1 MSQLLNYLKPHFEK
15 HYYNPL
21 FKTFPGNNDVQK
33 ICYFTYGQI
42 WEFAEKRADF
52 WKKNHLPKNP
62 HPNAP
67 IVIIRPNEPQWI
79 VDVLAS
85 KMLSRN
91 LLILSDKLPPSII
104 QKKILSL
111 PYRPLVLSK
120 RDSLTIPSLNLDQD
134 PNQDLDLY
142 RDLHININTEPW
154 DRSSPKT
161 TTISL
166 ITSGSSSGTHRQEI
180 PLSSKNLVFNLQQ
193 ISRVTDSSM
202 VSSNDLS
209 FSILPWSHC
218 YGMTCELFFMITRG
232 ACLWLPQNTSSSN
245 AQSKTKMSLN
255 NPLLTEMQSAQP
267 SVLFTVPYMLD
278 RILQSIGPFHH
289 MFSSSR
295 TSTIGVWGSQFMRH
309 HVFGGNLQ
317 SISVGGA
324 ASDVSSL
331 VRFSKIFGVSIYE
344 GYGMTET
351 SPMISLNTS
360 QHYKLGS
367 VGKPLPGVRILIHPD
382 TQEILVRGPNV
393 VSTLEEHRY
402 LHTTDGKRYLR
413 TGDRGR
419 IDDDGFLFVEDRL
432 SDHFKLKNGL
442 YIYPQKIESLY
453 LEFRPKN
460 VSHFVVSEDPRK
472 PSNLVLLGFLT
483 YGHMPTHTISQDELV
498 RIGRHGELQ
507 GYEIPRS
514 VLYIVPEHAQ
524 TLLTEKKTP
533 RRKEIKKYILS
544 QIHHL
549 DPEEN

>member
-1 MSQLLNYLKPHFEK
+1 MPQLINYLKPHFEK
-15 HYYNPL
+15 HYFSPL
-21 FKTFPGNNDVQK
+21 FKMFPGNDGQK

-62 HPNAP
+62 HPNAS
-67 IVIIRPNEPQWI
+67 IVILRPNEPQWI
-79 VDVLAS
+79 IDVLAS

-91 LLILSDKLPPSII
+91 VLILSDKLPPSII

-111 PYRPLVLSK
+111 PYHPLVISK
-120 RDSLTIPSLNLDQD
+120 RDSLNIPILSMDM
-134 PNQDLDLY
+134 DLDLS
-142 RDLHININTEPW
+142 RDLHINIPSDNINSEPW
-154 DRSSPKT
+154 DQSSPKT

-180 PLSSKNLVFNLQQ
+180 PLSSKNLTFNLQQ
-193 ISRVTDSSM
+193 INRVTDSSM
-202 VSSNDLS
+202 VSSEDHS

-218 YGMTCELFFMITRG
+218 YGMTCELLFMITRG
-232 ACLWLPQNTSSSN
+232 ACLWLPYNTTTSTP
-245 AQSKTKMSLN
+245 QSKTKTTLS
-255 NPLLTEMQSAQP
+255 NPLLSEMQAAKP
-267 SVLFTVPYMLD
+267 TVLFTVPYMLD
-278 RILQSIGPFHH
+278 RILQSIGSFHH

-295 TSTIGVWGSQFMRH
+295 TSTLGLWGSQFMRQ
-309 HVFGGNLQ
+309 HVFGGNLR

-324 ASDVSSL
+324 ASDPKAL
-331 VRFSKIFGVSIYE
+331 LRFSKIFGVSVYE

-360 QHYKLGS
+360 QHFKLGS

-393 VSTLEEHRY
+393 VTTLEEHRY
-402 LHTTDGKRYLR
+402 LSTTNGKRYLR

-460 VSHFVVSEDPRK
+460 VSHFVVSEDPRTV
-472 PSNLVLLGFLT
+472 SSLVLLGFLT
-483 YGHMPTHTISQDELV
+483 YGHMPTHTISQDDLTN
-498 RIGRHGELQ
+498 IGKQGELQ

-514 VLYIVPEHAQ
+514 VVYIVPEHAQ

-533 RRKEIKKYILS
+533 RRKEIKKYLLS

-549 DPEEN
+549 